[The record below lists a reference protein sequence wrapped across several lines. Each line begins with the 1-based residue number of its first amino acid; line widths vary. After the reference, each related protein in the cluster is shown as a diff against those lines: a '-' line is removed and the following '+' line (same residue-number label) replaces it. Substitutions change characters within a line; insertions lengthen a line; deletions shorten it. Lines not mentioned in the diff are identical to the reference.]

1 MVIWFI
7 GLSGSGKTTL
17 GTKLTHELKKDL
29 KNLVY
34 LDGDILREV
43 WGDDLSHSIEGR
55 KRNAK
60 RISNLCRL
68 LDEQGIHVI
77 ASVLSIFPEWQQW
90 NRDQFSNYYEVFLD
104 VPMEILIQRDTKNLY
119 KKALK
124 NEIDNVVG
132 IQIPFPRP
140 VNADLVLSEWD
151 DDKTPEEIIKIILE
165 KMPKI

>member
-1 MVIWFI
+1 MFSAFK
-7 GLSGSGKTTL
+7 LPSKTKQQIDFKNKYIYKA
-17 GTKLTHELKKDL
+17 TK
-29 KNLVY
+29 
-34 LDGDILREV
+34 
-43 WGDDLSHSIEGR
+43 
-55 KRNAK
+55 
-60 RISNLCRL
+60 
-68 LDEQGIHVI
+68 I
-77 ASVLSIFPEWQQW
+77 AI
-90 NRDQFSNYYEVFLD
+90 D